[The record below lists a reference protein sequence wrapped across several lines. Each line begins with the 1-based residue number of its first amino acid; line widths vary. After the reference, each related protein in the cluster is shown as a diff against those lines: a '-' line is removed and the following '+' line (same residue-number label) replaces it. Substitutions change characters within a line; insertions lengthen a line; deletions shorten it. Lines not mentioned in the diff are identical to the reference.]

1 MSSIAPLFKSFRLHN
16 LTLPNRVVMS
26 PMTRSHSPGGVPG
39 ENVAAY
45 YRRRAE
51 GGVGLIVTEG
61 VSINH
66 PAAVSDDKIPHMFGD
81 AALAGWK
88 RVTSEVHAVGGIIFP
103 QLWHVGMMR
112 KPGELPNVDAPAVGP
127 SGLALNGKKIT
138 EPLTEKEVEYLIG
151 AYAEAANNAMKV
163 GFDGIELHGAHGYL
177 IDQFFW
183 GQTNTRTDRFGGD
196 IAARTRFCVEIV
208 HACRRATRAD
218 FPIALRWSQW
228 KSTDYNAKLA
238 TTPQELEQFLRPL
251 VDAGVDIFHCS
262 QRRFWET
269 EFDSDLNIAGW
280 TKKLSGKPV
289 VTVGSVGL
297 DGDLIGSLSGKPSHH
312 VGIEKVVAMVER
324 GEVDLVAVGRALLAD
339 AAWPVKIR
347 EGRAKDLTPLTQ
359 ESFVNL
365 V

>member
-1 MSSIAPLFKSFRLHN
+1 MSSIAPLFKPFRVHN

-61 VSINH
+61 VAINH
-66 PAAVSDDKIPHMFGD
+66 PAAVSDDKIPQMFGD

-112 KPGELPNVDAPAVGP
+112 KPGELPNIDAPAVGP
-127 SGLALNGKKIT
+127 SGLALNGKQIAA
-138 EPLTEKEVEYLIG
+138 PLTEQEVEYLIG
-151 AYAEAANNAMKV
+151 AYAEAAGNAMKV

-183 GQTNTRTDRFGGD
+183 GQTNKRTDRFGGD

-208 HACRRATRAD
+208 QACRRATSPD
-218 FPIALRWSQW
+218 FPIVLRFSQW
-228 KSTDYNAKLA
+228 KSNDYTAKLVG
-238 TTPQELEQFLRPL
+238 TPQELEQFVKPL

-269 EFDSDLNIAGW
+269 EFDSALNLAGW

-297 DGDLIGSLSGKPSHH
+297 DSDLLGSLAGKGAQHME
-312 VGIEKVVAMVER
+312 IDKVVAMVER

-339 AAWPVKIR
+339 AAWPTKIR
-347 EGRAKDLTPLTQ
+347 EGRAKELTPLTT
-359 ESFVNL
+359 ESFMNL
-365 V
+365 I